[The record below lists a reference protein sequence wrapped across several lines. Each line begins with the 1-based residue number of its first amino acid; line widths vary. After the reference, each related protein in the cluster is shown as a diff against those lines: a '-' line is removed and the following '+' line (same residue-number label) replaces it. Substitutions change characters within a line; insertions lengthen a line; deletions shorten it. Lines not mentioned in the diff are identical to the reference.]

1 MVTRRAFH
9 LRQSSEDVAGSSR
22 DDTPSSGVAAP
33 YTLLLSTARQILV
46 RQLARSP
53 SLKTAHVNHSP
64 ARSPLLYALLV
75 VPWLVAAVVATQV
88 AALPVTPT
96 PGAPIASILLVLA
109 VIIGAG
115 AVTLTLARAT
125 NTQRRSIG
133 YASSL
138 LAPFAALLAVQSG
151 GAHTIAFIAA
161 CICALGATL
170 ATGVRGV
177 LIGVTGLLL
186 VAFLAPAI
194 AGFPP
199 SLADV
204 AYGAAL
210 IVTVTLLPVA
220 YIVRSLQR
228 GTMRTLAELPAFAA
242 GPAEMAL
249 EFPNSLLEARTLLES
264 EAVEAQ
270 TRTEALARY
279 LRQVRDTLGVSDVV
293 YWRGARAG
301 NALVPSAWA
310 SDANGLWESGHHALG
325 SELLAVQGAGRVALF
340 DRQGD
345 DMVAAVAVTGTV
357 HGAGV
362 LSLHASRL
370 HVAHEVLARWLPR
383 FADNLGLLAQL
394 LDTQA
399 EHSRQNRQAQS
410 LLQASTAFQQQRTID
425 TLGQSICDS
434 ALTVTGATRASLVR
448 WYPETSTGVIQ
459 SVTTGHHLQRGAP
472 VSAESLV
479 GQLCA
484 AGLPQVWEDA
494 LLLEQVTPVYSAGTR
509 IAALGSV
516 SVVPLKQ
523 GDVVSGA
530 IVIESETV
538 GGVLLRDMRNVRL
551 LGAVASVSLE
561 TVWQMEEATRR
572 ARTDA
577 LTGLANRRAFDEALA
592 RAIAEADRFG
602 HNVGLVVCD
611 VDAFKRVNDVYGH
624 EVGDHVLRSVAAS
637 LSSGVRGVDLVVRY
651 GGDELVMLLGKADVA
666 MAWEVA
672 ERMRAIIETKTIGVG
687 EHRVSVTASFGV
699 ASYPETARLGDELF
713 PAADKALYAAKRE
726 GRNCVRFA
734 RPLGSEHAGEG
745 EGIPEDG
752 EEEE

>member
-1 MVTRRAFH
+1 M
-9 LRQSSEDVAGSSR
+9 S
-22 DDTPSSGVAAP
+22 PP
-33 YTLLLSTARQILV
+33 YSTLLLRTAQQILRNPV
-46 RQLARSP
+46 RRT
-53 SLKTAHVNHSP
+53 SLTTAHVNHPP
-64 ARSPLLYALLV
+64 ARSPILYALLV
-75 VPWLVAAVVATQV
+75 APWLVAAAFATQFAGAPV
-88 AALPVTPT
+88 APT
-96 PGAPIASILLVLA
+96 PGAPIAPILLALA

-115 AVTLTLARAT
+115 VATLMLRRTT

-133 YASSL
+133 LASSL

-151 GAHTIAFIAA
+151 GPHTIAFIAA
-161 CICALGATL
+161 CICALGATVV
-170 ATGVRGV
+170 TGWRGV
-177 LIGVTGLLL
+177 SIGVAGLVT
-186 VAFLAPAI
+186 VAFVAPAL
-194 AGFPP
+194 AGVPP
-199 SLADV
+199 SIGDV

-210 IVTVTLLPVA
+210 IATVTLLPVA

-242 GPAEMAL
+242 GSADAAL
-249 EFPNSLLEARTLLES
+249 EFPNSLLDARTLLES
-264 EAVEAQ
+264 EAVESQ

-293 YWRGARAG
+293 YWRGSARAG
-301 NALVPSAWA
+301 NALAPTAWA
-310 SDANGLWESGHHALG
+310 SDAAGLWEAGHHALG
-325 SELLAVQGAGRVALF
+325 LELLAVQSAGRVALF

-345 DMVAAVAVTGTV
+345 DMVAAVAVTGTA

-383 FADNLGLLAQL
+383 FADNLGLLSQL

-399 EHSRQNRQAQS
+399 EYSRQNRQAQS
-410 LLQASTAFQQQRTID
+410 LLQASTVFQQQRTID
-425 TLGQSICDS
+425 ALGQSICDS

-459 SVTTGHHLQRGAP
+459 SVTTGHHLSRGAP
-472 VSAESLV
+472 VSPESLV

-494 LLLEQVTPVYSAGTR
+494 LLLEQVTPVYGTGTR
-509 IAALGSV
+509 IAALGSL

-577 LTGLANRRAFDEALA
+577 LTGLANRRAFDDALA

-611 VDAFKRVNDVYGH
+611 VDDFKRINDVYGH

-651 GGDELVMLLGKADVA
+651 GGDELVMLLGKSDVA
-666 MAWEVA
+666 KAWEVA
-672 ERMRAIIETKTIGVG
+672 ERMRAIIEAKTIGVG

-734 RPLGSEHAGEG
+734 RPLGSEQAGEG
-745 EGIPEDG
+745 EGISEDG